1 MGRGKIIDFLAVGAE
16 NAVTGK
22 ELAKMLNC
30 HERDITMSI
39 NALRK
44 SGVLI
49 CSNGSGF
56 FLPKGDEDIKNF
68 IRQMRSRITDME
80 KALKP
85 AEDYL
90 KEVEQ

>member
-1 MGRGKIIDFLAVGAE
+1 MGKAKIIECLSEGAE

-44 SGVLI
+44 NGVLI

-56 FLPKGDEDIKNF
+56 FMPKGDEDIKTLF
-68 IRQMRSRITDME
+68 A
-80 KALKP
+80 KCV
-85 AEDYL
+85 AEL
-90 KEVEQ
+90 PTWKKL

>member
-1 MGRGKIIDFLAVGAE
+1 MKRVIITDHLSVGKE

-22 ELAKMLNC
+22 KLAEMLGC
-30 HERDITMSI
+30 HERDITLSV

-49 CSNGSGF
+49 CSNRSGF
-56 FLPKGDEDIKNF
+56 FLPENDEDIKSF
-68 IRQMRSRITDME
+68 IRQMHGRITDME
-80 KALKP
+80 KAVKP

-90 KEVEQ
+90 KGAKQ

>member
-1 MGRGKIIDFLAVGAE
+1 MGKGKLMDCLSVGAE

-22 ELAKMLNC
+22 ELAKKLNC
-30 HERDITMSI
+30 HERDITISI
-39 NALRK
+39 NVLRK
-44 SGVLI
+44 NGVLI

-56 FLPKGDEDIKNF
+56 FLPENDNDIKNF

>member
-1 MGRGKIIDFLAVGAE
+1 MGRAKIIDCLSVGAE

-22 ELAKMLNC
+22 ELANMLNC